1 MNKLWGFKLYSFLFS
16 PFPHQAFP
24 HIQQGEYHAWGRG
37 LSLIDE
43 AIEFFNH

>member
-24 HIQQGEYHAWGRG
+24 IQWGDYDAWARG

>member
-16 PFPHQAFP
+16 PFLQQAFP
-24 HIQQGEYHAWGRG
+24 HIQWGEYDAWGRG

-43 AIEFFNH
+43 AIELFNH